1 MIFVVSADEH
11 ANWKVVEVVAND
23 NLSVEKRIN
32 WSLTQEWRNKVVA
45 RNKARS
51 ATRCTSGSA
60 GTRTSR
66 SARRWPRSSARTI
79 RSSSV
84 GTRGLQS
91 QGQYQW
97 RTAVLRVRRSVGIT
111 KDMSVP
117 PNRQLTMR
125 PLRKYWKKK
134 NKTDASYLEVF
145 ILGHQSVVVVV
156 VVMSLWSSSRNQSHI
171 FNENMCQKSVKVE
184 VSNPCLCYGLCRG
197 PGCISRKNVFL
208 TSKRLP
214 F

>member
-32 WSLTQEWRNKVVA
+32 WSLTQGWRNKVVA

-91 QGQYQW
+91 QGQSQW
-97 RTAVLRVRRSVGIT
+97 RTVVLRGRRSVGIT
-111 KDMSVP
+111 KDTSVP

-125 PLRKYWKKK
+125 PLRKYRKKEQ
-134 NKTDASYLEVF
+134 DRCFLSRSLYIRASVCS
-145 ILGHQSVVVVV
+145 GGGGG
-156 VVMSLWSSSRNQSHI
+156 
-171 FNENMCQKSVKVE
+171 
-184 VSNPCLCYGLCRG
+184 CYGSLELFKE
-197 PGCISRKNVFL
+197 PESRF
-208 TSKRLP
+208 
-214 F
+214 